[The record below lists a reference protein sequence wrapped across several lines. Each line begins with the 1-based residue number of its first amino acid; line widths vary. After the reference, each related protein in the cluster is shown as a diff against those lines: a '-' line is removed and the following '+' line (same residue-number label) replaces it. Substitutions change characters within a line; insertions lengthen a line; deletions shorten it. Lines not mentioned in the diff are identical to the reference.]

1 MKSINVYF
9 EDEDY
14 KRLEKEKGSLTWR
27 DFILKLIK
35 LKGGKE
41 NERRNIKNKEV

>member
-27 DFILKLIK
+27 DFILKL
-35 LKGGKE
+35 LEKE
-41 NERRNIKNKEV
+41 K

>member
-9 EDEDY
+9 DEKEY
-14 KRLEKEKGSLTWR
+14 KKLRKEKGDLTWR

-41 NERRNIKNKEV
+41 RNE

>member
-14 KRLEKEKGSLTWR
+14 KRLEKEKGNLTWR

-41 NERRNIKNKEV
+41 NERNKKNKEV

>member
-14 KRLEKEKGSLTWR
+14 KKLIKKKGDLTWR
-27 DFILKLIK
+27 DFILKLLEKKHEI
-35 LKGGKE
+35 
-41 NERRNIKNKEV
+41 

>member
-14 KRLEKEKGSLTWR
+14 KRLEKEKGNLTWR
-27 DFILKLIK
+27 DLSKLIK

-41 NERRNIKNKEV
+41 NERRNKKNKEV

>member
-1 MKSINVYF
+1 MFTLKMKII
-9 EDEDY
+9 
-14 KRLEKEKGSLTWR
+14 KIRKEKGDLTWR

-41 NERRNIKNKEV
+41 NERRNKKNKEV